1 MNRSETMKA
10 ETNHTFKDG
19 LEHIFTELQRIELK
33 ILSGVKRTDI
43 GKDRTGKDT
52 FPGPYTI
59 KAENSSVTESLIF
72 DAFDHS
78 ENDPEMRNILRSLV
92 KLESDISQ
100 KKRDSQRAGVYLPLC
115 ELQRLFN
122 LSAFDIDVILMCLLP
137 ELDPRFEKYYAYLQ
151 DDITRKMPTV
161 NMIVRL
167 LCVRLEDTL
176 DAKKSFD
183 PDAPLITNNLV
194 HIYKSTVQNS
204 TAAAAKFVQID
215 ERIVDYL
222 TERNRIDYHLQSFT
236 HIYQPTAK
244 LQDLVIPQYLRER
257 LLKFI
262 SRNKETAP
270 AYFFHGTNGMGKR
283 TTAEAICCES
293 GMPLLHIDVKRMLA
307 ADIPVDQAIPLI
319 FREGRLQNAAIYL
332 NRSDLLFKNGD
343 TDVHNAGYDTLLSE
357 LANYPHLSF
366 LSSENKMELM
376 RHPRNKLLV
385 NIEFTMPNHSAR
397 KQLWQRQCRDTLPI
411 ADDVD
416 FDDLANKFRLTA
428 GQIAEAL
435 SSARSAAMW
444 RDPENGLITSNDLY
458 LVCRQKSR
466 QRLNTLTNQAVT
478 QYNWDDIILPKDQ
491 KEQLIEIC
499 NQVKYRHVVYNDW
512 GFGKKLVRGE
522 GLNVLFAGPS
532 GTGKTMAA
540 EIMGNELGIDV
551 YKIDLSN
558 IVSKYIGETE
568 KNLDRIFREGTTAN
582 AIIFFDEADSLF
594 GKRSEVRDSHDRY
607 ANIEI
612 SYLLQKMEDYDG
624 VIILATNLRKNMDE
638 AFTRRMHFAVE
649 FPMPE
654 EPDRYRIWASMF
666 PEKAPLGQDLDL
678 SFLARQ
684 FSITGGNIRNIVVAS
699 AFLAAQDGGLITM
712 ENVIRAM
719 KREYQKM
726 GKLCTENDFTEYFD
740 LVKR

>member
-204 TAAAAKFVQID
+204 TASAAKFVQID

-270 AYFFHGTNGMGKR
+270 AYCFHGTNGMGKR

>member
-1 MNRSETMKA
+1 MNRSETMKT
-10 ETNHTFKDG
+10 EINHTFKNG
-19 LEHIFTELQRIELK
+19 LEHVFAELQRIELK
-33 ILSGVKRTDI
+33 ILSGVKRTGI
-43 GKDRTGKDT
+43 GKNRTGKDT

-59 KAENSSVTESLIF
+59 ETESNSVAESLIS

-78 ENDPEMRNILRSLV
+78 DNDPEMRNISRSLV
-92 KLESDISQ
+92 KLESDVSQ

-204 TAAAAKFVQID
+204 TASAAKFVQID

-236 HIYQPTAK
+236 HLYQPTAK

-262 SRNKETAP
+262 RRNQETAP
-270 AYFFHGTNGMGKR
+270 AYYFHGTNGMGKR

-307 ADIPVDQAIPLI
+307 ADIPVDQAIYLI

-332 NRSDLLFKNGD
+332 NRSDLLFNNGN
-343 TDVHNAGYDTLLSE
+343 TDVHNTGCDTLLSE

-366 LSSENKMELM
+366 LSSENNMELM
-376 RHPRNKLLV
+376 HHPRNKLLV
-385 NIEFTMPNHSAR
+385 NIEFTLPNHSAR
-397 KQLWQRQCRDTLPI
+397 KQLWQRQCQDTLAI

-435 SSARSAAMW
+435 SSARSVAMW

-458 LVCRQKSR
+458 LVCRRQSR

-499 NQVKYRHVVYNDW
+499 NQVKYRHLVYNDW

-712 ENVIRAM
+712 ENVIRAT

-726 GKLCTENDFTEYFD
+726 GKLCTENDFTKYFD

>member
-244 LQDLVIPQYLRER
+244 LQDLVIPQYLMER

-270 AYFFHGTNGMGKR
+270 AYCFHGTNGMGKR